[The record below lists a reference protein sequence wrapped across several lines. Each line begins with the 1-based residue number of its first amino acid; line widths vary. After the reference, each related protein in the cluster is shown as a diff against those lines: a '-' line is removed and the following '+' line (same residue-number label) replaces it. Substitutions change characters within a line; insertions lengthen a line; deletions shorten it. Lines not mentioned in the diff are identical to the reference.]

1 MKDPAFYKER
11 ALKFA
16 NYILENN
23 TTSVEASEH
32 FGVSV
37 GTIRSDI
44 KKWLPLVD
52 VGLYS
57 KISKH
62 FNKNQSRGFMELG
75 KIPRTLIECECT
87 NCKHNNAISKNAK
100 GYCTLGKITL
110 TYKEFELGN
119 GDETDVA
126 DCEMFHF
133 MYKGKEFMKG

>member
-1 MKDPAFYKER
+1 MKNPAFYKAR
-11 ALKFA
+11 ALKFT
-16 NYILENN
+16 NYILDNK
-23 TTSVEASEH
+23 TTSIKASEH
-32 FGVSV
+32 FGVSKT
-37 GTIRSDI
+37 TIQNDI
-44 KKWLPLVD
+44 ETWLPLVD

-57 KISKH
+57 KIKKH
-62 FNKNQSRGFMELG
+62 FRENKAKGFSELG

-100 GYCTLGKITL
+100 GYCTLSKITL

>member
-1 MKDPAFYKER
+1 MRDPAFYKER

-23 TTSVEASEH
+23 TTSVKAAVR
-32 FGVSV
+32 FGVSE
-37 GTIRSDI
+37 GTIRQSL
-44 KKWLPLVD
+44 KKWMPAVD
-52 VGLYS
+52 MELY
-57 KISKH
+57 KKLKAH
-62 FNKNQSRGFMELG
+62 LKDNQNIGFRELG
-75 KIPRTLIECECT
+75 KIPRTLVECECT